1 MFNESHIYIDH
12 IKIKMIPELTI
23 KETFFLINYLY
34 LCAKYQCLCV
44 VCCVLCGPHDV
55 PRWWGLRPGDNR
67 HHQHRFPST
76 KNSLYCGSDVW
87 GLTLVNYFYLCFL
100 SDQPFSQQ
108 PLTPSAGPQYQS
120 HVYDNCDECEEL
132 LCFSLQLTW
141 HKIFHYKLIAT
152 ILWFSHSIVTDA
164 QNVFNT
170 GPNYF
175 AINSQFLK
183 LSLISNLIRTLSFS
197 FFLHLFWKVST
208 IKTYYLQCNGATFVR
223 SK

>member
-1 MFNESHIYIDH
+1 MFPQWSAI
-12 IKIKMIPELTI
+12 
-23 KETFFLINYLY
+23 
-34 LCAKYQCLCV
+34 
-44 VCCVLCGPHDV
+44 
-55 PRWWGLRPGDNR
+55 
-67 HHQHRFPST
+67 
-76 KNSLYCGSDVW
+76 
-87 GLTLVNYFYLCFL
+87 
-100 SDQPFSQQ
+100 Q

-197 FFLHLFWKVST
+197 FFTSFLKDTLYTMQWSYVLPIQITLSNICQVT
-208 IKTYYLQCNGATFVR
+208 
-223 SK
+223 

>member
-1 MFNESHIYIDH
+1 MFEVRLSLI
-12 IKIKMIPELTI
+12 
-23 KETFFLINYLY
+23 TFTFVSSVISRAL
-34 LCAKYQCLCV
+34 A
-44 VCCVLCGPHDV
+44 HSA
-55 PRWWGLRPGDNR
+55 RP
-67 HHQHRFPST
+67 
-76 KNSLYCGSDVW
+76 W
-87 GLTLVNYFYLCFL
+87 
-100 SDQPFSQQ
+100 
-108 PLTPSAGPQYQS
+108 YQS

-183 LSLISNLIRTLSFS
+183 LFMMHVSHTLPFISVCQENTAYKICLSKLHSFVKLILTFCLFYYPCIIFCPDNGPQWQEHRNTLFCPFS
-197 FFLHLFWKVST
+197 VLLRHKNESEYFLCWKSA
-208 IKTYYLQCNGATFVR
+208 KTRFSR
-223 SK
+223 